1 MLTNQDRRA
10 ILDQVKNSENGD
22 IIASLRGNAMPVTP
36 QTEQPQQQ
44 AQPQPV
50 NIPEQTPQSVSN
62 VSMQTPET
70 GSNSLVNSFD
80 NSAPQIQDLPTGSA
94 EPQILKKGGFEK
106 QFNTNY
112 KESQNYQRI
121 KNSRKGSRYN
131 PPPEE
136 TALTD
141 EGSHSTHLMA
151 DDKKNTAWP
160 TLFQNKDGSW
170 FELSKIDAYKEATR
184 RDEIYKFDSKEEMIN
199 FARKGDWK
207 DTYQKGGYVQKYP
220 HGGPHDYIPAEASST
235 SVYRPPNNLQIEE
248 EEAQTDQ
255 FGSTSGSLYPSEP
268 KPSTFDKIINVG
280 ANPLAAFGRSVRGE
294 DVNPGYIGRGENN
307 FDAFALGMVNPASWV
322 ESGQYAASDFKD
334 GNYMSG
340 ALNTLGALPVVP
352 AALKGVKNIKTA
364 RNINIHKK
372 GVAKT
377 KETKRLLEE
386 KTTNDKLNI
395 ENRDYTPSK
404 KELAKIED
412 IKQKNIDY
420 IKSQEYIN
428 KRSANTGESVENIKA
443 QTNSYITELNNTP
456 INFKPQKFFG
466 GPEVG
471 GSYMH
476 RLTPFDKAGQI
487 NISNPS
493 VTNNF
498 KLSQTPLGKQ
508 GFMGG
513 LNPTKYSGIDHEV
526 KHLLSPSGKF
536 DEASAMYKLSQKPNF
551 QRGLKKYKSQME
563 DINNRFLK
571 ADNAED
577 ADRILGEYSKIPDK
591 ELFDGTMKF
600 NKVNKYDNYPTVKVP
615 KQGSADE
622 LEHIK
627 YLNSPQEQ
635 QVRFLKINE
644 HLKTNYGWDGT
655 EKGLT
660 NDMMKNFRKQTELGS
675 KSNIDAD
682 VRDLTSRINFA
693 DLKKALPKAWAVAPV
708 GLGAAT
714 QTNTK
719 EKGGF
724 SQYDKN
730 QEKLEIDYGY
740 GTKKKATSGKE
751 TSYRQHMMNFLHDT
765 NKVDTNYVNNIMQVI
780 AEHESG
786 NVTDKIQVSG
796 DRETGFYDGP
806 ARGAYQ
812 YETGIKQ
819 GGSTAMNRNASFT
832 RDSTNR
838 SFINFPTLYNEGLK
852 TSPDFSTFSREDQDG
867 LFLGDKMNKNKS
879 SSKQFYDLV
888 KNDGT
893 PPTSDETFEFWGRN
907 HKRVFSY
914 TVGEKTVKYT
924 YDELPADKKKLERKK
939 WNSRTK
945 NKFKTGS

>member
-22 IIASLRGNAMPVTP
+22 IIAALRGNAMPATP

-94 EPQILKKGGFEK
+94 EPQILKKGGVK
-106 QFNTNY
+106 SRDGSTYVVNKTAVINDPVRNTQQFSNTPMY
-112 KESQNYQRI
+112 
-121 KNSRKGSRYN
+121 
-131 PPPEE
+131 
-136 TALTD
+136 
-141 EGSHSTHLMA
+141 EGQHESTHLMA
-151 DDKKNTAWP
+151 DDNKNTAWP
-160 TLFQNKDGSW
+160 TIFQDEGGDW
-170 FELSKIDAYKEATR
+170 FKGGYNEAKKSGELYNFNT
-184 RDEIYKFDSKEEMIN
+184 KEEMSN
-199 FARKGDWK
+199 FARKGNWK
-207 DTYQKGGYVQKYP
+207 DNYQKGGYAQKYT
-220 HGGPHDYIPAEASST
+220 HGGLHDYIPAEASST

-255 FGSTSGSLYPSEP
+255 FGSTNGSLYPSEP

-456 INFKPQKFFG
+456 INFKAQKFFG

-838 SFINFPTLYNEGLK
+838 SFINFPTLHNEGLNP
-852 TSPDFSTFSREDQDG
+852 SPDFSTFSREDQDG